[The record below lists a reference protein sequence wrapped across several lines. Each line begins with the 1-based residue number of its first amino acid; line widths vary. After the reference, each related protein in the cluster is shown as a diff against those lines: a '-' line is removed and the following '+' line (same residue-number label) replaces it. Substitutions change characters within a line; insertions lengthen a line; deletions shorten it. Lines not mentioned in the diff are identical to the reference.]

1 MLKFSAAKCMEYLEV
16 IIKNVNINRIKYILE
31 ELKFEEG
38 NIKTSHFYDKK
49 QKRDMEYKDVKDI
62 SAYFEEENSCL
73 LFMKQIDLG
82 IEIEETIL
90 TICSDKSKGDITIQ
104 FPDETIEKYINSTV
118 CMKEFVYKLMYISEC
133 KGVDE
138 VIFGYEPAEDLDMM
152 VMVMKGGAI
161 EINKERMDD
170 NIAKVICNVTVQRG

>member
-1 MLKFSAAKCMEYLEV
+1 MEYLEV
-16 IIKNVNINRIKYILE
+16 IIKNVDKNRIKYILE

-62 SAYFEEENSCL
+62 SSYFEEENSCL
-73 LFMKQIDLG
+73 LFMKQTDLG
-82 IEIEETIL
+82 IKLEETIL
-90 TICSDKSKGDITIQ
+90 TICSDKNKGDITIQ

-118 CMKEFVYKLMYISEC
+118 CMKEFVYRLMYISKC
-133 KGVDE
+133 KDVCE

-152 VMVMKGGAI
+152 IMVMKGGAVK
-161 EINKERMDD
+161 INKERMDD
-170 NIAKVICNVTVQRG
+170 NIAKIICKVVTEERFDFKGNI